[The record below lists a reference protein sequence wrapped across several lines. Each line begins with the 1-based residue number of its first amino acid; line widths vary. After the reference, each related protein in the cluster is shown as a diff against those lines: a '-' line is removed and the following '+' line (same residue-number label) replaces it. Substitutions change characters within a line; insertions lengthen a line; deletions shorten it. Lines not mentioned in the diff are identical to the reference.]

1 MKFKMAQNSLF
12 AILLRSPW
20 WISFGL
26 ALAAAAL
33 ARALLP
39 DPYRLVGA
47 LGGMPFI
54 VIGVMSLVR
63 QLRAPSAAQVQAT
76 VEALARMGWADFARA
91 LEQAYTRDGFAV
103 ERLPQGPADLALQ
116 RGGQTTLVSA
126 RRWKAAR
133 QGEEGLQ
140 ALHAAAQARAAG
152 NCVFIALGDF
162 SPNAQR
168 FARVHGIELLQPQA
182 LSRLLRGITLQ
193 AG

>member
-1 MKFKMAQNSLF
+1 MKLKMASNSLF

-20 WISFGL
+20 WISFAL
-26 ALAAAAL
+26 ALAVAAL
-33 ARALLP
+33 AQVLLP
-39 DPYRLVGA
+39 VSYRLLGA
-47 LGGMPFI
+47 LGGIPFV
-54 VIGVMSLVR
+54 VIGVIALTR

-76 VEALARMGWADFARA
+76 AQALAAMAWPDFARA
-91 LEQAYTRDGFAV
+91 LEQAYSRDGFAV
-103 ERLPQGPADLALQ
+103 ERLREGAADLALQ

-140 ALHAAAQARAAG
+140 ALHAAAQARDAG

-168 FARVHGIELLQPQA
+168 FAQGHRIELLQQEA
-182 LSRLLRGITLQ
+182 LARLLRGISLKP
-193 AG
+193 G

>member
-26 ALAAAAL
+26 ALAVAAL
-33 ARALLP
+33 AQALLP

-47 LGGMPFI
+47 LGGMPFV
-54 VIGVMSLVR
+54 VIGVMALVR

-76 VEALARMGWADFARA
+76 AQALARMAWPDFAQA
-91 LEQAYTRDGFAV
+91 LEQAYARDGFAV
-103 ERLPQGPADLALQ
+103 ERLPQGAADLALQ

-140 ALHAAAQARAAG
+140 ALHAAAQARDAG
-152 NCVFIALGDF
+152 NCVFIALGEF

-168 FARVHGIELLQPQA
+168 FAQAHRMELLQQEA
-182 LSRLLRGITLQ
+182 LARLLRGISLK

>member
-1 MKFKMAQNSLF
+1 MKLKMASNSLF

-20 WISFGL
+20 WISFAL
-26 ALAAAAL
+26 ALAVAAL
-33 ARALLP
+33 AQALLP
-39 DPYRLVGA
+39 VSYRLLGA
-47 LGGMPFI
+47 LGGIPFV
-54 VIGVMSLVR
+54 VIGVIALTR

-76 VEALARMGWADFARA
+76 AQALAAMAWPDFARA
-91 LEQAYTRDGFAV
+91 LEQAYRRDGFAV
-103 ERLPQGPADLALQ
+103 E

-140 ALHAAAQARAAG
+140 ALHAAAQARDAG

-168 FARVHGIELLQPQA
+168 FAQGHRIELLQQEA
-182 LSRLLRGITLQ
+182 LARLLRGISLKP
-193 AG
+193 G